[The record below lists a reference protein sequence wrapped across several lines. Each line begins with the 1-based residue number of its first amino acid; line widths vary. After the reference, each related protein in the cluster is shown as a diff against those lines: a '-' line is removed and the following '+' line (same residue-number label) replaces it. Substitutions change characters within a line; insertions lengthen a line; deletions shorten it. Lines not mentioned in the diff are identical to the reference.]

1 MLVSICLILLSLYLE
16 ECSELVHELEDIS
29 KVYEGNVHDGTKY
42 HEEYGVEIL
51 NLNSDKRKKLS
62 MIRCVPTCG
71 LSTIGAITR

>member
-29 KVYEGNVHDGTKY
+29 KVYEGNVHDGTKH

-51 NLNSDKRKKLS
+51 NLDND
-62 MIRCVPTCG
+62 TG
-71 LSTIGAITR
+71 